1 MRVRASRAAV
11 VVLAVSAATALG
23 VAPASAASTEY
34 DLSTGYY
41 GPARPRY
48 DEAVARTRPEADRRC
63 VEKYGFRARGA
74 DPLDLFAKVDD
85 EPEFTE
91 WFVKWRCTSN

>member
-1 MRVRASRAAV
+1 MRVRAGRAAV
-11 VVLAVSAATALG
+11 AVLAVSAATALG
-23 VAPASAASTEY
+23 VAPASAASTTY
-34 DLSTGYY
+34 DVSTGHY
-41 GPARPRY
+41 GLARPRY

-63 VEKYGFRARGA
+63 VATYGFRARGT
-74 DPLDLFAKVDD
+74 DPQDLFAKFDD

>member
-1 MRVRASRAAV
+1 MRVKASRAAV
-11 VVLAVSAATALG
+11 AVLAVSAAMALG
-23 VAPASAASTEY
+23 VAPASAASITY
-34 DLSTGYY
+34 DLSTGHY

-63 VEKYGFRARGA
+63 VEKYGFRARETK
-74 DPLDLFAKVDD
+74 PQDLFAKYSD

-91 WFVKWRCTSN
+91 WFVTWRCTSN